1 MAKTI
6 SRGPSPLLFFGTLV
20 LLLLS
25 SRFLSSILSST
36 PGPLIANH
44 EASSHESSIAAI
56 VPQAPELSQR
66 GAVPFRSADEHRLG
80 ASNRTS
86 RGRRAS
92 FKRLNG
98 FDTTW

>member
-6 SRGPSPLLFFGTLV
+6 SRGPSPSLFLGAVV

-36 PGPLIANH
+36 PGSFIDNH
-44 EASSHESSIAAI
+44 EASNHESSVAAI
-56 VPQAPELSQR
+56 VPEAVELSQR
-66 GAVPFRSADEHRLG
+66 GAVSLGSADEHRLG

-86 RGRRAS
+86 RGRRANG
-92 FKRLNG
+92 KRLNG